1 VPLPD
6 LKAMLDK
13 WLPKSRVTGQT
24 VPAETAAA
32 VSPVNA
38 IVEGVAPTV
47 DVSVLKALVG
57 DDPLVIAD
65 FLQDFHIRAIQLAGE
80 IAAAFAAGNTR
91 DVGDLG
97 HKLKSS
103 AYSVG
108 ALVLGNIC
116 NQIETASKAG
126 DCRSLS
132 ELMTSFN
139 AEISA
144 VEHYLAV
151 WLKDVS
157 NVVQKTNGEK
167 T

>member
-1 VPLPD
+1 
-6 LKAMLDK
+6 
-13 WLPKSRVTGQT
+13 
-24 VPAETAAA
+24 
-32 VSPVNA
+32 
-38 IVEGVAPTV
+38 
-47 DVSVLKALVG
+47 
-57 DDPLVIAD
+57 
-65 FLQDFHIRAIQLAGE
+65 
-80 IAAAFAAGNTR
+80 
-91 DVGDLG
+91 LG